1 MSHLHIALLLAVII
15 KMTSQEA
22 KTLGRTKKLR
32 ATGLTVAILI
42 VAFMFM
48 ETRGDFANG
57 ILFFMEAILNIPF
70 LAILTI
76 LFGLTFLFG
85 GIAGKEI
92 ILDKKGIIL
101 TSLKYSVLII
111 LMIIIYAAIIGILK
125 DKTTSSDNLGRL
137 LATYFLTPL
146 FKIGQLTIVPMFVVW
161 LWATNQMRLRM
172 TKKIE

>member
-1 MSHLHIALLLAVII
+1 
-15 KMTSQEA
+15 MTPQEA
-22 KTLGRTKKLR
+22 KTFGRTKTLK
-32 ATGLTVAILI
+32 ATGLIVVILI
-42 VAFMFM
+42 VVFMFT

-57 ILFFMEAILNIPF
+57 ILFFMEAISNIHF

-76 LFGLTFLFG
+76 LFGLTFLLG

-111 LMIIIYAAIIGILK
+111 FTIIIYAAIIGIIK
-125 DKTTSSDNLGRL
+125 DKTTSSDNFVRL
-137 LATYFLTPL
+137 LTTYFLTPL
-146 FKIGQLTIVPMFVVW
+146 VKTGSLTIVPMLVIW

-172 TKKIE
+172 TDKTE